1 MKKSLLLTFTLTFC
15 ILTAGAKVPKYVF
28 YFIGDGMG
36 TNEVL
41 ATQMYLADIEG
52 TIGYKPLCFA
62 QFPYTGM
69 AFTYAANTF
78 ITDSAAAGTALS
90 TGKKTNS
97 GVLGML
103 PDKESAAETIAE
115 MAKKAGKR
123 VGIGTTVCINHATPG
138 AFYAHQPSR
147 NNYHAISTQLAE
159 SDFDYFG
166 GGHFSSA
173 YDRRFDDGGS
183 YKVAEDN
190 GYTIAMGYD
199 EYKANA
205 ESSEKMI
212 LFPQQEGME
221 SLKFKIDRNEDDLTL
236 AQVTEAAIDFL
247 MKEPKK
253 GFFIMMEGGKIDHSG
268 HGNDAATDIQEVIDF
283 DNAIKVAYDFYLKH
297 KKETLIVVTADHETG
312 GMSMGNGEYRMNLQV
327 LQHQNMSEDA
337 FSSHL
342 EQLGREVG
350 DVLTWEEVEAEL
362 KEHFGFWDKIKLSKN
377 QENRLRS
384 AYVETFGMGESE
396 KKAEEYYKVDKLSDL
411 AVQIISEIAQVGWSS
426 GAHTAAFVPVYAI
439 GVGAENFTGQMDNID
454 IPTKIIE
461 IANY

>member
-1 MKKSLLLTFTLTFC
+1 
-15 ILTAGAKVPKYVF
+15 
-28 YFIGDGMG
+28 
-36 TNEVL
+36 
-41 ATQMYLADIEG
+41 
-52 TIGYKPLCFA
+52 
-62 QFPYTGM
+62 
-69 AFTYAANTF
+69 
-78 ITDSAAAGTALS
+78 
-90 TGKKTNS
+90 
-97 GVLGML
+97 
-103 PDKESAAETIAE
+103 
-115 MAKKAGKR
+115 
-123 VGIGTTVCINHATPG
+123 
-138 AFYAHQPSR
+138 
-147 NNYHAISTQLAE
+147 
-159 SDFDYFG
+159 
-166 GGHFSSA
+166 
-173 YDRRFDDGGS
+173 
-183 YKVAEDN
+183 
-190 GYTIAMGYD
+190 
-199 EYKANA
+199 
-205 ESSEKMI
+205 
-212 LFPQQEGME
+212 
-221 SLKFKIDRNEDDLTL
+221 
-236 AQVTEAAIDFL
+236 
-247 MKEPKK
+247 
-253 GFFIMMEGGKIDHSG
+253 MMEGGKIDHSG

-439 GVGAENFTGQMDNID
+439 GVGAENFTGQMNNID